1 MFVDKYDKHLT
12 NLCSGYGVDVM
23 GLPVELVADVV
34 IQRLLLVS
42 SDLNLKIYNLI
53 RITIH
58 IMEWRKPNER
68 NHLNKNI
75 GKTNESKF

>member
-1 MFVDKYDKHLT
+1 MFRVVKKGKKKYGKHLT

-42 SDLNLKIYNLI
+42 SEKLI
-53 RITIH
+53 I
-58 IMEWRKPNER
+58 
-68 NHLNKNI
+68 
-75 GKTNESKF
+75 